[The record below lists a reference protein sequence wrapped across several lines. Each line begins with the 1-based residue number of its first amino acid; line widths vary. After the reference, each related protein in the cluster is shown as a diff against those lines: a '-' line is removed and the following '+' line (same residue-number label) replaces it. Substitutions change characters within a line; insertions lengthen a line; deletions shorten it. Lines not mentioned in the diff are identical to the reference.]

1 MPTHVTYWTNFVQYD
16 YLFGF
21 VAAAKFLT
29 ILFRVVLNSEFD
41 VFLID
46 WERPKPQKS

>member
-1 MPTHVTYWTNFVQYD
+1 MFMPTHATYWENFKQYD

-21 VAAAKFLT
+21 VTASKLLYM
-29 ILFRVVLNSEFD
+29 LFKVIVNSEFD

-46 WERPKPQKS
+46 WERPKRQ